1 VEGVKEKAA
10 VKRVIAALAEHG
22 LTGEVHVLSDSA
34 RTAQEA
40 ASALG
45 IEVGQIA
52 SSLIFKLPDDSPLL
66 VITSGRHRVNTE
78 LVAKNLGIEKLGRVD
93 DDYVKE
99 KSGFS
104 IGGVAP
110 IGWVSPT
117 TILIDQALNDYQVV
131 WAAAGHPH
139 AVYPT
144 TRFEHCQPCQL
155 QRHLPATRN
164 QIFERLTLMN
174 MNALLAL
181 QFARQELSQRC
192 FPIEPVQIGH
202 HLD

>member
-1 VEGVKEKAA
+1 MEGIIEKAA

-22 LTGEVHVLSDSA
+22 LTGEVNVLSDSA

-40 ASALG
+40 ATALG

-52 SSLIFKLPDDSPLL
+52 SSLIFKLPDESPLL
-66 VITSGRHRVNTE
+66 VITSGRHRVDTV
-78 LVAKNLGIEKLGRVD
+78 LVAKNLGVEKLGRVD
-93 DDYVKE
+93 ADYVKE

-110 IGWVSPT
+110 IGWVSPA
-117 TILIDQALNDYQVV
+117 TILIDQALNDYEVV

-144 TRFEHCQPCQL
+144 TFAE
-155 QRHLPATRN
+155 
-164 QIFERLTLMN
+164 
-174 MNALLAL
+174 LLECTGAK
-181 QFARQELSQRC
+181 
-192 FPIEPVQIGH
+192 PMIVG
-202 HLD
+202 DN

>member
-1 VEGVKEKAA
+1 MEGIIEKAA

-22 LTGEVHVLSDSA
+22 LTGEVNVLSDSA

-40 ASALG
+40 ATALG

-52 SSLIFKLPDDSPLL
+52 SSLIFKLPDGSPLL
-66 VITSGRHRVNTE
+66 VITSGRHRVDTD

-93 DDYVKE
+93 ADYVKE

-110 IGWVSPT
+110 IGWVSPA

-144 TRFEHCQPCQL
+144 TFAE
-155 QRHLPATRN
+155 
-164 QIFERLTLMN
+164 
-174 MNALLAL
+174 LLECTGAK
-181 QFARQELSQRC
+181 
-192 FPIEPVQIGH
+192 PMIVG
-202 HLD
+202 DN

>member
-1 VEGVKEKAA
+1 MEGIIEKAA

-22 LTGEVHVLSDSA
+22 LTGEVNVLSDSA

-40 ASALG
+40 ATALG

-52 SSLIFKLPDDSPLL
+52 SSLIFKLPDESPLL
-66 VITSGRHRVNTE
+66 VITSGRHRVDTD

-93 DDYVKE
+93 ADYVKE

-110 IGWVSPT
+110 IGWVSPA

-144 TRFEHCQPCQL
+144 TFAE
-155 QRHLPATRN
+155 
-164 QIFERLTLMN
+164 
-174 MNALLAL
+174 LLECTGAK
-181 QFARQELSQRC
+181 
-192 FPIEPVQIGH
+192 PMIVG
-202 HLD
+202 DN

>member
-22 LTGEVHVLSDSA
+22 LPGEVHVLSDSA

-66 VITSGRHRVNTE
+66 VITSGRHRVDTD

-93 DDYVKE
+93 ADYVKE

-110 IGWVSPT
+110 IGWVSPA
-117 TILIDQALNDYQVV
+117 TILIDQALNDYQAV

-144 TRFEHCQPCQL
+144 TFTELL
-155 QRHLPATRN
+155 QCTGAKP
-164 QIFERLTLMN
+164 M
-174 MNALLAL
+174 
-181 QFARQELSQRC
+181 
-192 FPIEPVQIGH
+192 VIGES
-202 HLD
+202 L

>member
-1 VEGVKEKAA
+1 MDGIIEKAA

-22 LTGEVHVLSDSA
+22 LTGELNVLSDSA

-40 ASALG
+40 ATALG

-52 SSLIFKLPDDSPLL
+52 SSLIFQLPDDSPLL
-66 VITSGRHRVNTE
+66 IITSGRHRVDTD

-93 DDYVKE
+93 ADYVKE

-110 IGWVSPT
+110 IGWVSPA

-144 TRFEHCQPCQL
+144 NFAELIACTGAQP
-155 QRHLPATRN
+155 
-164 QIFERLTLMN
+164 M
-174 MNALLAL
+174 
-181 QFARQELSQRC
+181 
-192 FPIEPVQIGH
+192 VVG
-202 HLD
+202 D

>member
-1 VEGVKEKAA
+1 MEGIIEKAA
-10 VKRVIAALAEHG
+10 VKRVIAALVEHG
-22 LTGEVHVLSDSA
+22 LTGEVNVLSDSA

-52 SSLIFKLPDDSPLL
+52 SSLIFKLPDESPLL
-66 VITSGRHRVNTE
+66 VITSGRHRVDTD

-93 DDYVKE
+93 ADYVKE

-110 IGWVSPT
+110 IGWVSPA
-117 TILIDQALNDYQVV
+117 TILIDQVLNDYQVV

-144 TRFEHCQPCQL
+144 TFAE
-155 QRHLPATRN
+155 
-164 QIFERLTLMN
+164 
-174 MNALLAL
+174 LLECTGAKPMIVG
-181 QFARQELSQRC
+181 E
-192 FPIEPVQIGH
+192 
-202 HLD
+202 